1 MALVSVY
8 KVLEPGFHL
17 HCIEVLYLALN
28 PSGLKHANRCCITG
42 PYL

>member
-1 MALVSVY
+1 MALVFVY

-17 HCIEVLYLALN
+17 HCIKVFG
-28 PSGLKHANRCCITG
+28 GLKNANRCCITG